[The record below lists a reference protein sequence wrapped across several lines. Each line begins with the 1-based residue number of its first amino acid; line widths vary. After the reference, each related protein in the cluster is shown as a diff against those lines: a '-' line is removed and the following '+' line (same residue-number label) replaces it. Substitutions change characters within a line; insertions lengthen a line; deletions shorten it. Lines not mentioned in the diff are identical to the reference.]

1 MSNLTSSS
9 VAPVSVF
16 GLLRAA
22 LGLAAVALLVCGFA
36 YSAAATGLG
45 QLLFPD
51 QGNGSLI
58 VHEQKV
64 VGSRLVAQ
72 PFVSDQYFYA
82 RPSAANY
89 EVMSLSG
96 SNLAQSNPVLQ
107 QQVQQRLQEI
117 SAKEQVPVAN
127 IPSDIVT
134 TSGSG
139 IDPDISVAAVM
150 LQIPRIAAQRD
161 IDPELLKTFVMQR
174 VEQPTANVLG
184 QSRVNVLEL
193 NWAMDQTFNVKK

>member
-51 QGNGSLI
+51 QANGSLI

-161 IDPELLKTFVMQR
+161 IDPELSKTFVMQR